1 MTTIGA
7 VAWGDSAA
15 TALWAEQQAEL
26 AAIYGV
32 PDLES
37 DLGLEGLLASLVAL
51 DAAGIPVGCG
61 VLRDVG
67 DRLGELKRM
76 YVAPTRRGRGISRLV
91 LRELE
96 RRARDA
102 GLERLILESG
112 LRQPEAIGLYRSAG
126 YTQIPN
132 FGIYAAEPESVCFG
146 KDLVIRRVLVLT
158 GTICAGKSRIAG
170 ALYTLLRDRKVPH
183 ACIDVDEL
191 CQTWPTPPGDP
202 AGDALAFANLAGIAP
217 NLAERGLSSVVLA
230 RVVEHAG
237 DRARY
242 GGLFPGAQ
250 ITIVR
255 IIASEAMRKARVME
269 REPAGEWQEWGL
281 ARTVEL
287 EETLDRLAAEDFA
300 VANDGRPAPEVAAEV
315 LERAGW
321 SHTAG

>member
-1 MTTIGA
+1 MTTIEA
-7 VAWGDSAA
+7 VAWGDPAA
-15 TALWAEQQAEL
+15 TALWAAQQAEL

-37 DLGLEGLLASLVAL
+37 DLGPNGLLANLIAF
-51 DAAGIPVGCG
+51 DDDGTAVGCG

-67 DRLGELKRM
+67 DGVGELKRM
-76 YVAPTRRGRGISRLV
+76 YVVPACRGRGTSRLV

-96 RRARDA
+96 RRAREA
-102 GLERLILESG
+102 GQERLVLESG

-132 FGIYAAEPESVCFG
+132 FGIYADEPESVCFG
-146 KDLVIRRVLVLT
+146 KDLVVRRALVLT

-170 ALYTLLRDRKVPH
+170 AIYTLLRDRDVPH
-183 ACIDVDEL
+183 ARIDVDEL

-202 AGDALAFANLAGIAP
+202 AEDALAFANLAAIAP

-230 RVVEHAG
+230 RVVEDAG

-242 GGLFPGAQ
+242 QALFPGAR

-255 IIASEAMRKARVME
+255 ITASAETRKARVTE
-269 REPAGEWQEWGL
+269 REPVGEWQAWGL
-281 ARTVEL
+281 ARTVAL
-287 EETLDRLAAEDFA
+287 EETLDALAAEDFS
-300 VANDGRPAPEVAAEV
+300 VSNDGRPAPEVAAEA

-321 SHTAG
+321 ILTAG

>member
-1 MTTIGA
+1 MTTIEA
-7 VAWGDSAA
+7 VAWGDPAA
-15 TALWAEQQAEL
+15 TALWAAQQAEL

-37 DLGLEGLLASLVAL
+37 DLGPSGLVASLVAF
-51 DAAGIPVGCG
+51 DDDHTAVGCG

-67 DRLGELKRM
+67 DGVGELKRM
-76 YVAPTRRGRGISRLV
+76 YVAPACRGRGTSRLV

-96 RRARDA
+96 RRAREA
-102 GLERLILESG
+102 GQERLILESG

-132 FGIYAAEPESVCFG
+132 FGIYADEPESVCFG

-158 GTICAGKSRIAG
+158 GTIGAGKSTIVG
-170 ALYTLLRDRKVPH
+170 AISTLLRDREVPH

-202 AGDALAFANLAGIAP
+202 AGDALAFANLAVIAP
-217 NLAERGLSSVVLA
+217 DLAERGLSSVVLA
-230 RVVEHAG
+230 RVVADAG
-237 DRARY
+237 DRDRY
-242 GGLFPGAQ
+242 QKLFPGVR

-255 IIASEAMRKARVME
+255 VTASAETRKARVTE
-269 REPAGEWQEWGL
+269 REPAGGWQEWGL
-281 ARTVEL
+281 ARTVAL
-287 EETLDRLAAEDFA
+287 EETLDRLAVEDFA
-300 VANDGRPAPEVAAEV
+300 VSNDGRPAREVAAEV

>member
-1 MTTIGA
+1 MTTIEA
-7 VAWGDSAA
+7 VAWGDPAA
-15 TALWAEQQAEL
+15 TALWAAQQAEL

-37 DLGLEGLLASLVAL
+37 DLGPNGLLANLIAF
-51 DAAGIPVGCG
+51 DDDGTAVGCG

-67 DRLGELKRM
+67 DGVGELKRM
-76 YVAPTRRGRGISRLV
+76 YVVPACRGRGTSRLV

-96 RRARDA
+96 RRAREA
-102 GLERLILESG
+102 GQERLVLESG

-132 FGIYAAEPESVCFG
+132 FGIYADEPESVCFG
-146 KDLVIRRVLVLT
+146 KDLVVRRALVLT

-170 ALYTLLRDRKVPH
+170 AIYTLLRDRDVPH
-183 ACIDVDEL
+183 ARIDVDEL

-202 AGDALAFANLAGIAP
+202 AEDALAFANLAAIAP

-230 RVVEHAG
+230 RVVERAG

-242 GGLFPGAQ
+242 RGLFPGAQ

-255 IIASEAMRKARVME
+255 I
-269 REPAGEWQEWGL
+269 AGS
-281 ARTVEL
+281 
-287 EETLDRLAAEDFA
+287 EETRKGRVPQRERVEDFS
-300 VANDGRPAPEVAAEV
+300 VSNDGRPAPEVAAEA

-321 SHTAG
+321 ILTAG

>member
-1 MTTIGA
+1 MTTIEA
-7 VAWGDSAA
+7 VAWGDPAA
-15 TALWAEQQAEL
+15 TALWAAQQAEL

-37 DLGLEGLLASLVAL
+37 DLGPSGLLASLVAF
-51 DAAGIPVGCG
+51 DDDGTAVGCG

-67 DRLGELKRM
+67 DSVGELKRM
-76 YVAPTRRGRGISRLV
+76 YVVPACRGRGTSRLV
-91 LRELE
+91 LRDLE
-96 RRARDA
+96 RRARAA
-102 GLERLILESG
+102 GQERLILESG

-132 FGIYAAEPESVCFG
+132 FGIYADEPESACFG
-146 KDLVIRRVLVLT
+146 KDLVVRRVLVLT

-170 ALYTLLRDRKVPH
+170 AIYTLLRDRDVPH
-183 ACIDVDEL
+183 ARIDVDEL

-202 AGDALAFANLAGIAP
+202 AEDGLAFANLAAIAP

-230 RVVEHAG
+230 RVVEDAG

-242 GGLFPGAQ
+242 RGLFPGAG

-255 IIASEAMRKARVME
+255 VTASEATRKARVLE
-269 REPAGEWQEWGL
+269 REPAGYWQDWGL

-287 EETLDRLAAEDFA
+287 EETLDALAAEDFS
-300 VANDGRPAPEVAAEV
+300 VSNDGRPAPEVAAEV

-321 SHTAG
+321 V